1 MKKKL
6 LSEIAIYHGQ
16 VKMPEGWDINREIL
30 AKDMIARELFDN
42 TFRFSKEWDRLN
54 KYIIEYM
61 NVKYNIIVENKDSWE
76 NIFSPHEKPN
86 INCEFNNFNI
96 PNSPDFVLLYGVKIQ
111 PKSCFVKIY
120 YDNHRKI
127 DRVWNMPINDNTFIM
142 FPGNLKYQIS
152 ENTSNKLNLIK
163 TITYESL

>member
-61 NVKYNIIVENKDSWE
+61 NVKYNI
-76 NIFSPHEKPN
+76 
-86 INCEFNNFNI
+86 
-96 PNSPDFVLLYGVKIQ
+96 
-111 PKSCFVKIY
+111 
-120 YDNHRKI
+120 
-127 DRVWNMPINDNTFIM
+127 NT
-142 FPGNLKYQIS
+142 
-152 ENTSNKLNLIK
+152 
-163 TITYESL
+163 